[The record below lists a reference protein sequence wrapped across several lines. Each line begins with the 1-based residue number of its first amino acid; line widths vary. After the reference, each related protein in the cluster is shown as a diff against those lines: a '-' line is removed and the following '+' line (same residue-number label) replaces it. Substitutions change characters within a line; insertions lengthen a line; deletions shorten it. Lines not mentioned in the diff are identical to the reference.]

1 MLFFIH
7 LYQILG
13 ISLHYLI
20 AFGSYMK
27 KKIHILFSLLLI
39 AFSSFAQPS
48 AKLNSKR
55 PPSVKASEKGA
66 YQKYETE
73 DLANIRK
80 KTTYNKPV
88 LDNPSLIKINP
99 EDTIDYDRRAVKY
112 FSQGNNYYVDANA
125 GVGLLSS
132 KHPKPAPKVEEVPKE
147 QPVAAITYT
156 PKPVNTKP
164 IKVRG
169 YRVQLF
175 NGQDREQANKIR
187 QQFVSRFPDVPRY
200 LMFVEPTFR
209 VRVGDFFSRN
219 EAENFLREVQGIA
232 AFGDAIII
240 RDVIE
245 YKPVD
250 SNTQE
255 EEK

>member
-1 MLFFIH
+1 
-7 LYQILG
+7 
-13 ISLHYLI
+13 
-20 AFGSYMK
+20 MK
-27 KKIHILFSLLLI
+27 KKIHIFLSFLII
-39 AFSSFAQPS
+39 AFSGLAQPES
-48 AKLNSKR
+48 KLATKR
-55 PPSVKASEKGA
+55 PPNVKASERGA

-73 DLANIRK
+73 DISLIRRK
-80 KTTYNKPV
+80 SSFIKPV
-88 LDNPSLIKINP
+88 LENPTQIKINP
-99 EDTIDYDRRAVKY
+99 ADTIDYDRRAVKY
-112 FSQGNNYYVDANA
+112 FTQGNNYYVDANA

-132 KHPKPAPKVEEVPKE
+132 KHPKPLPKVEETPKE
-147 QPVAAITYT
+147 QPVATTTNYT

-169 YRVQLF
+169 YRIQLF
-175 NGQDREQANKIR
+175 NGQDREQANKVR

-219 EAENFLREVQGIA
+219 EAENFLREIQGIA

-250 SNTQE
+250 PNAIQE

>member
-7 LYQILG
+7 LYSIQCI
-13 ISLHYLI
+13 ILHYLI
-20 AFGSYMK
+20 AFCSYMK
-27 KKIHILFSLLLI
+27 KKIHIFLAFLI
-39 AFSSFAQPS
+39 VAFSSLAQPET
-48 AKLNSKR
+48 KLDTKR

-73 DLANIRK
+73 DLANIRR
-80 KTTYNKPV
+80 KTTYSKPV

-99 EDTIDYDRRAVKY
+99 EDTIDYDRRALKY
-112 FSQGNNYYVDANA
+112 FTQGNNYYVDANA

-132 KHPKPAPKVEEVPKE
+132 KHPKPLPKVEETPKE
-147 QPVAAITYT
+147 QPVATTTYT

-169 YRVQLF
+169 YRIQLF

-219 EAENFLREVQGIA
+219 EAESFLREIQEIA
-232 AFGDAIII
+232 SFGDAIII

-250 SNTQE
+250 ANAVQE
-255 EEK
+255 